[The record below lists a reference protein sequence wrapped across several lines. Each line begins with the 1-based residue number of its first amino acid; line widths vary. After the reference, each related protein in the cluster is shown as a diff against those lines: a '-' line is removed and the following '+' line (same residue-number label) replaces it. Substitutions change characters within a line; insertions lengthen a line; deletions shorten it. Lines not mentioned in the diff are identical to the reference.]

1 MAGEIEHGVVSQDY
15 LGEVRGADLV
25 VRLELGGG
33 GGCEEPG
40 WGGEEGS
47 EGLGY
52 VGEGGTE
59 AALVATVFAE
69 GFVTDDKLGGGWN
82 GGI

>member
-1 MAGEIEHGVVSQDY
+1 VAGEIEHGVVGQDY

-33 GGCEEPG
+33 WGGQEPG
-40 WGGEEGS
+40 WGGEEGG

-52 VGEGGTE
+52 VGEGSTE
-59 AALVATVFAE
+59 ATLVATVFAE
-69 GFVTDDKLGGGWN
+69 GFVTDGKLGGEWN
-82 GGI
+82 GEI